1 MVGGN
6 FVIFFFPLQT
16 NYAGKSLHTS
26 IIDQGKKHTGRQRK
40 SLCIWSLALATVF
53 FTPDFFRQRK
63 PCIDITY

>member
-1 MVGGN
+1 MAGGN

-40 SLCIWSLALATVF
+40 SLCIWSWALATVF
-53 FTPDFFRQRK
+53 FSLPISADNGSLA
-63 PCIDITY
+63 